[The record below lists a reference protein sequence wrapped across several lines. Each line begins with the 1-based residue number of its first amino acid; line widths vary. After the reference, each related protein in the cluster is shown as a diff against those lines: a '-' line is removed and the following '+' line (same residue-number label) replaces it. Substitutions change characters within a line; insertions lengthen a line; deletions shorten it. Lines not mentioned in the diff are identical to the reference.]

1 MSTFQMQLFACGW
14 ASHSNLS
21 VIEFMIDL
29 ECMQFN
35 TSMQYSYRIIANGAH
50 VRMYTWYRYG
60 NEYNGDANGT
70 HESTHG
76 IDLEAMK

>member
-1 MSTFQMQLFACGW
+1 MQLFACGW

-35 TSMQYSYRIIANGAH
+35 TSMQYSYRIIALVQPEGWTFLLAP
-50 VRMYTWYRYG
+50 R
-60 NEYNGDANGT
+60 
-70 HESTHG
+70 
-76 IDLEAMK
+76 